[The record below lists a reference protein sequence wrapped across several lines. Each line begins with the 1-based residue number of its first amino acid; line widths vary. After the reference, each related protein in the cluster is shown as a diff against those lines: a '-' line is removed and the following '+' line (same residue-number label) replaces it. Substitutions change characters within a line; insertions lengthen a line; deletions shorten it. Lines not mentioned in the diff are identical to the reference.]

1 MAKWANED
9 KSKMTATYTNRK
21 GKTYYLHQ
29 GKTKLGNPKYF
40 FALRDEGD
48 LVEAI
53 PPGYEVYE
61 NPNGQVYLRRMQT
74 QIITDEELAIVKSG
88 MRQYSRL
95 EHFIV
100 DVKKNAIVIHTPDQ
114 DVDLLTD
121 TFSFLAGARQTRI
134 DAALRRVL
142 TYSPM
147 LQFVL
152 TDKAMRL
159 FETQRYSSLGSID
172 DWIAIGDEDGLPK
185 LVKSYV
191 KHLGEE
197 SFYDLY

>member
-1 MAKWANED
+1 
-9 KSKMTATYTNRK
+9 MTATYTNRK

-40 FALRDEGD
+40 FALRDEGN

-61 NPNGQVYLRRMQT
+61 NPNGQVYLRRIQT
-74 QIITDEELAIVKSG
+74 QIITDEEVAIVKSG
-88 MRQYSRL
+88 MGQYSRL
-95 EHFIV
+95 EHFII

-121 TFSFLAGARQTRI
+121 TFSFLAGARQTKI
-134 DAALRRVL
+134 DAALGRVL

-152 TDKAMRL
+152 TDKAKRL
-159 FETQRYSSLGSID
+159 FETQRYCFLGSID
-172 DWIAIGDEDGLPK
+172 DWITIGDEDGLPR

-191 KHLGEE
+191 KHLGED

>member
-1 MAKWANED
+1 
-9 KSKMTATYTNRK
+9 MTVTHTNRK

-40 FALRDEGD
+40 FTLRDEGD

-53 PPGYEVYE
+53 PPGYEIYE
-61 NPNGQVYLRRMQT
+61 NPNGQVFLRRTQT
-74 QIITDEELAIVKSG
+74 QIITDEEVAVVEAG
-88 MRQYSRL
+88 MQQYCRL
-95 EHFIV
+95 ERFIV

-114 DVDLLTD
+114 DVDLLAD
-121 TFSFLAGARQTRI
+121 TLSFLAGSREIRVK
-134 DAALRRVL
+134 AALETAL
-142 TYSPM
+142 TYSPV

-152 TDKAMRL
+152 TDKAKRL
-159 FETQRYSSLGSID
+159 FETQRYCFLGSID
-172 DWIAIGDEDGLPK
+172 DWITIGGKDELPRLIK
-185 LVKSYV
+185 AYV

>member
-1 MAKWANED
+1 
-9 KSKMTATYTNRK
+9 MTATYTNRK

-40 FALRDEGD
+40 FALRDEGN
-48 LVEAI
+48 LVATI

-61 NPNGQVYLRRMQT
+61 NPNGQVYLRRIQT
-74 QIITDEELAIVKSG
+74 QIITDEEVAVVESG
-88 MRQYSRL
+88 IRQYCRL
-95 EHFIV
+95 ERFIV

-114 DVDLLTD
+114 DVDSLAD
-121 TFSFLAGARQTRI
+121 TFSFLVGSRNAKVE
-134 DAALRRVL
+134 AALDRVM
-142 TYSPM
+142 TFSPM

-152 TDKAMRL
+152 TDAANRL
-159 FETQRYSSLGSID
+159 FRTERYCFLGSID
-172 DWIAIGDEDGLPK
+172 DWITIGDKDELPQ